1 MQLWLDC
8 PSPPPARPFI
18 NCIVTAKFLACC
30 WYWNALD
37 WTQVC
42 HLWSEL
48 LSLFLYVFVREHFLL
63 LSLEVLRK
71 GKHFQHFIS
80 FFFFS
85 KYIRINR
92 DVSFCES
99 HILYCECL
107 FVSCIW
113 FFSVLML
120 EWTHNNKEAQI
131 LLSAFVNLN
140 EWCWPSNTCFYFPHA
155 VHLAFVITS
164 SKPKRP

>member
-48 LSLFLYVFVREHFLL
+48 LSLFLMCLCENIFCCSRWKLLEEEHISST
-63 LSLEVLRK
+63 SLV
-71 GKHFQHFIS
+71 
-80 FFFFS
+80 FFFS
-85 KYIRINR
+85 KPFYIRIM
-92 DVSFCES
+92 DVFFVKAISCTAS
-99 HILYCECL
+99 KNMCL
-107 FVSCIW
+107 LVSCIW
-113 FFSVLML
+113 LFSVLML
-120 EWTHNNKEAQI
+120 EWTHDNKEALTFFLH
-131 LLSAFVNLN
+131 LLIWMSDVVDPAIHAFISLMQSI
-140 EWCWPSNTCFYFPHA
+140 W
-155 VHLAFVITS
+155 LL
-164 SKPKRP
+164 